1 MNVNVSWQRLH
12 IFHSALHLNVLILM
26 MQSESGNFTHRIGRG
41 RKRNEDRLV
50 EDSTK
55 KIQLRRRGEHDR
67 REAEIEDKL

>member
-1 MNVNVSWQRLH
+1 MSRRRLH

-50 EDSTK
+50 QDSAK
-55 KIQLRRRGEHDR
+55 KR
-67 REAEIEDKL
+67 AEENMRVKKQTGKKR

>member
-1 MNVNVSWQRLH
+1 MYSYYVTLKSVNVNVSRRRLH

-26 MQSESGNFTHRIGRG
+26 MQSASGNFTHRIVRG

-55 KIQLRRRGEHDR
+55 KI
-67 REAEIEDKL
+67 AEETGRT